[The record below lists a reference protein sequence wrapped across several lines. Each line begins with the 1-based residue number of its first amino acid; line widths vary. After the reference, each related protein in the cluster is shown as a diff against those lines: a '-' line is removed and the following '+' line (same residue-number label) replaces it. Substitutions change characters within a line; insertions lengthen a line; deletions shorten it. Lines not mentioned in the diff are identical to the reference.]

1 MLISQDKPHHSDPI
15 LSSSPPQYTIGLGS
29 RISKPEAKI
38 FFSSSISNIDGCLCM
53 IALIVSSG
61 DELEA
66 YESRLL
72 DIMELFD
79 EEERRREVR
88 MLEKLRDW
96 KREVRIFA
104 VDDSEIV
111 T

>member
-1 MLISQDKPHHSDPI
+1 
-15 LSSSPPQYTIGLGS
+15 
-29 RISKPEAKI
+29 
-38 FFSSSISNIDGCLCM
+38 M